1 MTTAPAAPEAG
12 ATLSAM
18 VDGQPEPDEP
28 HFARVPRLEL
38 NELLRQLVDR
48 AEDVLSAQNRLGAL
62 LGASRMII
70 SDLDLPV
77 VLRHIVEAACQLVHA
92 KYGALGVLAPG
103 GRDLEQFIH
112 VGIDQEL
119 ADQIGHLPTGK
130 GLLGALIDDPRPVR
144 LVTISDDARSV
155 GFPEHH
161 PPMSSFLGVPVR
173 VRDEVFGNLYLCEAQ
188 SGEFTA
194 DDEEVV
200 LALAATAGVAID
212 NARLFAEG
220 VRRQRALEAS
230 TAVTRQLLAFEGE
243 EPLAVI
249 ADRIRDLADAD
260 VVSVVLPS
268 ADPGRLLV
276 EVASGLRAEDLLGF
290 TYDLESS
297 LAARAI
303 ATGVPVNLPDAMA
316 SPDLPVHLTSF
327 IPVGPTMVVPL
338 GTREQ
343 PRGALVVGRLQGRHQ
358 FLDADVE
365 MATTFANHAA
375 LALELADARSHQE
388 RVALLEDRD
397 RIARDLHDH
406 VIQRLFAAGLTLQG
420 VGMRVG
426 EPHAQRLSEIVAEID
441 NTIGQ
446 IRTSIFELR
455 GPLGPQTGTLRSRVL
470 ALITE
475 LSGALPVEP
484 QLRMSGPLD
493 SVVPDDA
500 TDDILAVVREALTNA
515 AKHAQATQ
523 ISVSLTAD
531 SKRFDLEV
539 VDNGIGI
546 AGVERRSGLHN
557 LTRRAETHGGTC
569 TVGPAHASSDPDGK
583 GTHLR
588 WTIPLP

>member
-1 MTTAPAAPEAG
+1 MTNTAACSSDG
-12 ATLSAM
+12 ATLCAM
-18 VDGQPEPDEP
+18 VDGQPVPDEP
-28 HFARVPRLEL
+28 RFSSVPRLEL
-38 NELLRQLVDR
+38 DELLRQLVDR
-48 AEDVLSAQNRLGAL
+48 AEDVLAAQNRLGAL

-70 SDLDLPV
+70 ADLDLPV
-77 VLRHIVEAACQLVHA
+77 VLRRIVEAACQLVNA

-103 GRDLEQFIH
+103 ARELEQFIH
-112 VGIDQEL
+112 VGIGPEL
-119 ADQIGHLPTGK
+119 ADEIGHLPTGK

-144 LVTISDDARSV
+144 LVNISHDVRSV

-161 PPMSSFLGVPVR
+161 PPMSSFLGVPLR
-173 VRDEVFGNLYLCEAQ
+173 VRDEVYGNLYLCEAAN
-188 SGEFTA
+188 GEFTA
-194 DDEEVV
+194 DDEEVL

-230 TAVTRQLLAFEGE
+230 TDVTRQLLAVEGE

-268 ADPGRLLV
+268 SDPGRLLV
-276 EVASGLRAEDLLGF
+276 EVASGLRADDLLGF

-303 ATGVPVNLPDAMA
+303 ATGVPINLPDATD
-316 SPDLPVHLTSF
+316 SPDLPIHLTAF

-338 GTREQ
+338 GTREH
-343 PRGALVVGRLQGRHQ
+343 PRGALVVGRLIGRHQ
-358 FLDADVE
+358 FGDADVE

-375 LALELADARSHQE
+375 LALELADARSDQE

-420 VGMRVG
+420 IGMRVG
-426 EPHAQRLSEIVAEID
+426 DPHAQRLTEIVAEID

-484 QLRMSGPLD
+484 QLQMSGPLD
-493 SVVPDDA
+493 SVVPDNA
-500 TDDILAVVREALTNA
+500 IDDILAVVREALTNV
-515 AKHAQATQ
+515 AKHAQATH
-523 ISVSLTAD
+523 IEVSLTTE
-531 SKRFDLEV
+531 SNRFDLEV
-539 VDNGIGI
+539 VDDGVGIGD
-546 AGVERRSGLHN
+546 VERRSGLHN
-557 LTRRAETHGGTC
+557 LARRAGTHGGSC
-569 TVGPAHASSDPDGK
+569 TVEPAHAGSQSDRK